1 MSATLSLAE
10 VVLAVGHEIL
20 VRLTFSRFFA
30 NLWGLLVLRM
40 FPPGGNKHQVEPQS
54 PVGAAAKLAG
64 ERVRRNRDG
73 GTVMGDGRH
82 DLHDLHDP
90 LKMHFLWIH
99 VLL

>member
-1 MSATLSLAE
+1 M
-10 VVLAVGHEIL
+10 GH
-20 VRLTFSRFFA
+20 
-30 NLWGLLVLRM
+30 LWYCTCFLP
-40 FPPGGNKHQVEPQS
+40 PPGGNKHQVEPQS

-90 LKMHFLWIH
+90 FKMHVLWILDSC
-99 VLL
+99 VILSILLAFFTETLHG